1 MTKLLG
7 VIGDPISHSLS
18 PLIHNG
24 WLRDLKIDATY
35 EGMHVVAGE
44 LPDALKTLESRDVHG
59 VNVTLPHKHD
69 ALVACEEST
78 EAAAKIGAA
87 NPLTFKGPG
96 EWHADNTDAPGFL
109 QALGLSGDREEKVLI
124 LGAGGSARA
133 IVYALTN
140 EKIPVTILNRTVSK
154 AGDLAVELGDETTR
168 SGAVNQYNE
177 FSETATIVVNTT
189 SMGYSGEI
197 LSLPPGDG
205 RVFFD
210 ISYGKIAA
218 PQLEHAAQN
227 GWCVKDGLT
236 MLGAQAAY
244 SFESWFGVMP
254 DFDKALERCQRA
266 VKATQ

>member
-24 WLRDLKIDATY
+24 WLRDLKIDASY
-35 EGMHVVAGE
+35 EAMHVPAGE
-44 LPDALKTLESRDVHG
+44 LPDALKTLESRDVLG

-69 ALVACEEST
+69 ALAACVDAT

-87 NPLTFKGPG
+87 NTLTFKGPG

-109 QALGLSGDREEKVLI
+109 RALGRDRDQEEKVLI

-133 IVYALTN
+133 IVFALTN
-140 EKIPVTILNRTVSK
+140 ERFPVTILNRTVSK
-154 AGDLAVELGDETTR
+154 AADLASELGDETAR
-168 SGAVNQYNE
+168 FGAIDQYRDYID
-177 FSETATIVVNTT
+177 SATIVVNTT
-189 SMGYSGEI
+189 SMGYSGEV

-218 PQLEHAAQN
+218 PQLEHAAEN
-227 GWCVKDGLT
+227 GWQVKDGLT
-236 MLGAQAAY
+236 MLVAQAAY

-266 VKATQ
+266 VKAAQ

>member
-35 EGMHVVAGE
+35 EAMNVVAGE

-69 ALVACEEST
+69 ALAACADAT

-87 NPLTFKGPG
+87 NTLTFKAPG
-96 EWHADNTDAPGFL
+96 KWHADNTDAPGFL
-109 QALGLSGDREEKVLI
+109 KALGWDSDQEEKVLI

-133 IVYALTN
+133 IVFALTN
-140 EKIPVTILNRTVSK
+140 KKIPVTILNRTVSK
-154 AGDLAVELGDETTR
+154 AADLAAELGDETTR
-168 SGAVNQYNE
+168 SGTIDQYKE
-177 FSETATIVVNTT
+177 YIESATTIVNTT
-189 SMGYSGEI
+189 SMGYSGEV
-197 LSLPPGDG
+197 LSLPPGND

-218 PQLEHAAQN
+218 PQVAHAAQN
-227 GWCVKDGLT
+227 GWKVKDGLT
-236 MLGAQAAY
+236 MLVAQAAY

-254 DFDKALERCQRA
+254 DFDKAIERCQRA
-266 VKATQ
+266 VKAAQ